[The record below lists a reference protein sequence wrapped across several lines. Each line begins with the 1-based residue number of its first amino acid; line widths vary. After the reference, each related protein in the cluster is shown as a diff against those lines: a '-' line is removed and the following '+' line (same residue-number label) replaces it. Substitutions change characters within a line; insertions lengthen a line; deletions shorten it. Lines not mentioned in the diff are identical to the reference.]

1 MSYTV
6 KQLPKSVVELS
17 FTVAPE
23 EIKLQLAHAAEA
35 LTKERPLAGFRPGK
49 APYDVIVGRYGEMAI
64 YEAALP
70 EIVRKAYVQAATEA
84 KLRTVGEP
92 QISVGTL
99 APGNPITFTAEV
111 VCIPK
116 VTVFPDPTKVS
127 VTVKKPEV
135 AETEVEKSIDELSR
149 MQTREVKVDRAAA
162 GTDKLLVDL
171 RLNQNG
177 VAVDGGTA
185 LNHGVYLGEDYYIPG
200 FREQVTGLKAGDTKK
215 FKLPF
220 PKDYH
225 QTSLAGNEVEFEVTV
240 KEVYE
245 LTAPERNDEFA
256 KSLGQESM
264 TKLRELI
271 AQNMKVEADDKEQQ
285 RQEIELLTSLVKEAQ
300 FEELPDLLVNNEV
313 ERMVAELA
321 HGIKE
326 RGMEFVDY
334 LASIKKSVD
343 DVKLEMTPKAVER
356 IKVAILLRD
365 IGERDGMEVSDAEVL
380 EETARRIN
388 AAAHDPA
395 MQKALREDEH
405 QEYIS
410 STLLNRKIIASLL
423 DKAKKVQA

>member
-6 KQLPKSVVELS
+6 KNLPKSVVELS

-23 EIKLQLAHAAEA
+23 EIGLQLAHAAEQ
-35 LTKERPLAGFRPGK
+35 LTKERPLSGFRPGK
-49 APYDVIVGRYGEMAI
+49 APYEVIVARYGEMAI

-70 EIVRKAYVQAATEA
+70 EIVRKAYVQAVTET
-84 KLRTVGEP
+84 KLRTFGEP
-92 QISVGTL
+92 QISVGKL

-116 VTVFPDPTKVS
+116 VTVFPDAAKTSITIKTPKVD
-127 VTVKKPEV
+127 
-135 AETEVEKSIDELSR
+135 AAEVEKSIDELSR

-162 GTDKLLVDL
+162 GNDKLMVDL
-171 RLNQNG
+171 RLNQDG
-177 VAVDGGTA
+177 VAVEGGTA

-200 FREQVTGLKAGDTKK
+200 FREQVTGLKAGDNKK

-220 PKDYH
+220 PADYH
-225 QTSLAGNEVEFEVTV
+225 QKNLADKEVEFDVTV

-245 LTAPERNDEFA
+245 LTPPARDDVFA

-264 TKLRELI
+264 EKLRELI
-271 AQNMKVEADDKEQQ
+271 AQNMKAEAEDKEKQ
-285 RQEIELLTSLVKEAQ
+285 RQEIELLTNLVKEAT
-300 FEELPDLLVNNEV
+300 FEEIPDLLVNNEV
-313 ERMVAELA
+313 DRMVAELA
-321 HGIKE
+321 NGIKD

-334 LASIKKSVD
+334 LASIKKSVN

-365 IGERDGMEVSDAEVL
+365 IGERDGVEVSDADVL
-380 EETARRIN
+380 EETTRRIN
-388 AAAHDPA
+388 AASSDPA

-405 QEYIS
+405 QDYIR

-423 DKAKKVQA
+423 EKAKKVTA